1 MIKKPLIAGIM
12 LVVAHTAGAAQVDD
26 TNLQQIYTEAG
37 IQGICSAG
45 MLAVPE
51 GARDEVV
58 PQNVRHLPVQCAYFD
73 EQQLRRR
80 AGLPA
85 QTFSHWRDRNAVLN
99 LSSDQVSDAL
109 WLSAWRDFR
118 AQLASAYPAPEK
130 KKKRHRGKRPYPPAR
145 SPALSMGVRRI
156 DRL

>member
-1 MIKKPLIAGIM
+1 MMKKQFIAGVM
-12 LVVAHTAGAAQVDD
+12 LVVAHTAGAAQGDD
-26 TNLQQIYTEAG
+26 TELQQIFTEAG

-45 MLAVPE
+45 MLTVRE
-51 GARDEVV
+51 EARDEIV
-58 PQNVRHLPVQCAYFD
+58 PQNVRRLLVQCAYFD

-80 AGLPA
+80 AGLPV

-118 AQLASAYPAPEK
+118 AQLASAYPAPAEK
-130 KKKRHRGKRPYPPAR
+130 KAQGKEAVPAGTKPGTEHG
-145 SPALSMGVRRI
+145 SAA
-156 DRL
+156 D

>member
-1 MIKKPLIAGIM
+1 
-12 LVVAHTAGAAQVDD
+12 
-26 TNLQQIYTEAG
+26 
-37 IQGICSAG
+37 

-58 PQNVRHLPVQCAYFD
+58 PQNVRHLLVQCAYFD

-99 LSSDQVSDAL
+99 LSSDRYLMRSGCQRGVISGHNWPRPTRPRRKKAQGKEAVPAGTKPGTEHG
-109 WLSAWRDFR
+109 SAAD
-118 AQLASAYPAPEK
+118 
-130 KKKRHRGKRPYPPAR
+130 
-145 SPALSMGVRRI
+145 
-156 DRL
+156 

>member
-1 MIKKPLIAGIM
+1 MIKKPFIAGIM
-12 LVVAHTAGAAQVDD
+12 LLWRTPPALRRLMIPICSRFIRGGHS
-26 TNLQQIYTEAG
+26 
-37 IQGICSAG
+37 GICSAG

-58 PQNVRHLPVQCAYFD
+58 PNVRHLLVQCAYFD

-118 AQLASAYPAPEK
+118 HNWPGYRPRRK
-130 KKKRHRGKRPYPPAR
+130 KGTGKRPYPPAR

>member
-1 MIKKPLIAGIM
+1 MIKNPLIAGIM
-12 LVVAHTAGAAQVDD
+12 LAVAHTAGAAQGDD
-26 TNLQQIYTEAG
+26 TDLQQIYTEAG

-51 GARDEVV
+51 GARDEAV
-58 PQNVRHLPVQCAYFD
+58 PQNVRHLLVQCAYFD

-99 LSSDQVSDAL
+99 LSSDQA
-109 WLSAWRDFR
+109 
-118 AQLASAYPAPEK
+118 
-130 KKKRHRGKRPYPPAR
+130 
-145 SPALSMGVRRI
+145 
-156 DRL
+156 

>member
-1 MIKKPLIAGIM
+1 MKKQLIAGVM
-12 LVVAHTAGAAQVDD
+12 LVAAHAAGAAQGDD
-26 TNLQQIYTEAG
+26 MDLQQIYTEAG

-45 MLAVPE
+45 MLTVPE
-51 GARDEVV
+51 EARDEVV
-58 PQNVRHLPVQCAYFD
+58 PQNVRRLLVQCAYFD

-80 AGLPA
+80 AGLPV
-85 QTFSHWRDRNAVLN
+85 QTFDHWRGRHAVLN

-118 AQLASAYPAPEK
+118 AQLASVYPAPAE
-130 KKKRHRGKRPYPPAR
+130 KRHRGKRPYPPAR
-145 SPALSMGVRRI
+145 SPALSMGARRI

>member
-1 MIKKPLIAGIM
+1 MKKQFIAGVM
-12 LVVAHTAGAAQVDD
+12 LVVAHTAGAAQGDD
-26 TNLQQIYTEAG
+26 TELQQIFTEAG

-45 MLAVPE
+45 MLTVRE
-51 GARDEVV
+51 EARDEIV
-58 PQNVRHLPVQCAYFD
+58 PQNVRRLLVQCAYFD

-118 AQLASAYPAPEK
+118 AQLASAYPATTEK
-130 KKKRHRGKRPYPPAR
+130 KAQGEEAVPAGTKHG
-145 SPALSMGVRRI
+145 SAA
-156 DRL
+156 D

>member
-1 MIKKPLIAGIM
+1 MKKQFIAGVM
-12 LVVAHTAGAAQVDD
+12 LVVAHTAGAAQDDD
-26 TNLQQIYTEAG
+26 TELQQIFTEAG

-45 MLAVPE
+45 MLTVREEAS
-51 GARDEVV
+51 DEIV
-58 PQNVRHLPVQCAYFD
+58 PQNVRRLLVQCAYFD

-80 AGLPA
+80 AGLPV

-118 AQLASAYPAPEK
+118 AQLASAYPATTEK
-130 KKKRHRGKRPYPPAR
+130 KAQGEEAVPAGTKHG
-145 SPALSMGVRRI
+145 SAA
-156 DRL
+156 D

>member
-58 PQNVRHLPVQCAYFD
+58 PQNVRDLLVQCAY
-73 EQQLRRR
+73 LTASRRV
-80 AGLPA
+80 PSA
-85 QTFSHWRDRNAVLN
+85 QTFRHWRDRNAVLN

-109 WLSAWRDFR
+109 WLSAWRDFGHNWPR
-118 AQLASAYPAPEK
+118 PTRPRRKKAQGKEAVPAGTKPGTEHGSAA
-130 KKKRHRGKRPYPPAR
+130 
-145 SPALSMGVRRI
+145 
-156 DRL
+156 D

>member
-1 MIKKPLIAGIM
+1 MMKKPLIAGIM
-12 LVVAHTAGAAQVDD
+12 LVVAHTTGAAQGDD
-26 TNLQQIYTEAG
+26 TDLQQIYTEAG

-51 GARDEVV
+51 EARDEVV
-58 PQNVRHLPVQCAYFD
+58 PQNVRHLLVQCAYFD

-118 AQLASAYPAPEK
+118 AQLASAYPATTEK
-130 KKKRHRGKRPYPPAR
+130 KAQGKEAVPAGTKPGTEHG
-145 SPALSMGVRRI
+145 SAA
-156 DRL
+156 D

>member
-99 LSSDQVSDAL
+99 LSSDRVSDAL

-118 AQLASAYPAPEK
+118 AQLASAYPAPAEK
-130 KKKRHRGKRPYPPAR
+130 GTGERGRTRRHEAR
-145 SPALSMGVRRI
+145 H
-156 DRL
+156 

>member
-1 MIKKPLIAGIM
+1 MMKKQLIAGVM
-12 LVVAHTAGAAQVDD
+12 LVVAHTAGAVQGDD
-26 TNLQQIYTEAG
+26 TDLRQIYTEAG

-45 MLAVPE
+45 MLTIPE
-51 GARDEVV
+51 EARDEAV
-58 PQNVRHLPVQCAYFD
+58 PQNLRHLLVQCAYFD

-85 QTFSHWRDRNAVLN
+85 QTFNHWRERHAVLN

-118 AQLASAYPAPEK
+118 AQLASAYPATAEK
-130 KKKRHRGKRPYPPAR
+130 NAQGEEAVPADKEQG
-145 SPALSMGVRRI
+145 SAA
-156 DRL
+156 D

>member
-1 MIKKPLIAGIM
+1 MMKKQLIAGFM
-12 LVVAHTAGAAQVDD
+12 LVVAHTAGAVQGDD
-26 TNLQQIYTEAG
+26 TDLQQIYTEAG

-45 MLAVPE
+45 MLTIPE
-51 GARDEVV
+51 EARDEAV
-58 PQNVRHLPVQCAYFD
+58 PQNLRHLLVQCAYFD

-85 QTFSHWRDRNAVLN
+85 QTFNHWRERHAVLN

-118 AQLASAYPAPEK
+118 AQLASAYPATAEK
-130 KKKRHRGKRPYPPAR
+130 NAQGEEAVPADKEQG
-145 SPALSMGVRRI
+145 SAA
-156 DRL
+156 D

>member
-58 PQNVRHLPVQCAYFD
+58 PQNVRHLPGSVCLF
-73 EQQLRRR
+73 RR
-80 AGLPA
+80 AAVAPA
-85 QTFSHWRDRNAVLN
+85 CRPSG
-99 LSSDQVSDAL
+99 SD
-109 WLSAWRDFR
+109 
-118 AQLASAYPAPEK
+118 
-130 KKKRHRGKRPYPPAR
+130 
-145 SPALSMGVRRI
+145 I
-156 DRL
+156 

>member
-1 MIKKPLIAGIM
+1 MKTQFIAGVM
-12 LVVAHTAGAAQVDD
+12 LVVAHTAGAAQGDD
-26 TNLQQIYTEAG
+26 TELQQIFTEAG

-45 MLAVPE
+45 MLTVRE
-51 GARDEVV
+51 EARDEIV
-58 PQNVRHLPVQCAYFD
+58 PQNVRRLLVQCAYFD

-80 AGLPA
+80 AGLPV

-118 AQLASAYPAPEK
+118 AQLASAYPATTEK
-130 KKKRHRGKRPYPPAR
+130 KAQGEEAVPAGTKHG
-145 SPALSMGVRRI
+145 SAA
-156 DRL
+156 D

>member
-1 MIKKPLIAGIM
+1 
-12 LVVAHTAGAAQVDD
+12 
-26 TNLQQIYTEAG
+26 
-37 IQGICSAG
+37 

-58 PQNVRHLPVQCAYFD
+58 PQNVRHLLVQCAYFD

-118 AQLASAYPAPEK
+118 AQLASAYPAPAEK
-130 KKKRHRGKRPYPPAR
+130 GTGKEAVPAGTKPGTEHG
-145 SPALSMGVRRI
+145 SAA
-156 DRL
+156 D

>member
-1 MIKKPLIAGIM
+1 MMKKQFIAGVM
-12 LVVAHTAGAAQVDD
+12 LVVAHTAGAAQGDD
-26 TNLQQIYTEAG
+26 TELQQIFTEAG

-45 MLAVPE
+45 MLTVRE
-51 GARDEVV
+51 EARDEIV
-58 PQNVRHLPVQCAYFD
+58 PQNVRRLLVQCAYFD

-109 WLSAWRDFR
+109 WLS
-118 AQLASAYPAPEK
+118 
-130 KKKRHRGKRPYPPAR
+130 
-145 SPALSMGVRRI
+145 
-156 DRL
+156 

>member
-58 PQNVRHLPVQCAYFD
+58 PQNVRHLLVQCADAD
-73 EQQLRRR
+73 ENQLRPLACLPLQPCGHRR
-80 AGLPA
+80 QRSGVDKLVGRHVTEARGLA
-85 QTFSHWRDRNAVLN
+85 
-99 LSSDQVSDAL
+99 
-109 WLSAWRDFR
+109 AWRDFR
-118 AQLASAYPAPEK
+118 AQLASAYPAPAK
-130 KKKRHRGKRPYPPAR
+130 KKAQGKEAVPAGTKPGTEHG
-145 SPALSMGVRRI
+145 SAA
-156 DRL
+156 D

>member
-1 MIKKPLIAGIM
+1 MKKQLIAGVM
-12 LVVAHTAGAAQVDD
+12 LVAAHAAGAAQGDD
-26 TNLQQIYTEAG
+26 MDLQQIYTEAG

-45 MLAVPE
+45 MLTVPE
-51 GARDEVV
+51 EARDEVV
-58 PQNVRHLPVQCAYFD
+58 PQNVRRLLVQCAYFD

-80 AGLPA
+80 AGLPV
-85 QTFSHWRDRNAVLN
+85 QTFDHWRGRHAVLN

-118 AQLASAYPAPEK
+118 AQLASVYPAPAE
-130 KKKRHRGKRPYPPAR
+130 KRHWGKRPYPPAR
-145 SPALSMGVRRI
+145 SPALSMGARRI